1 MEFKKLTPQE
11 AAAIIEDGETLGF
24 SGFTAA
30 GSPKVLPGA
39 IAEKA
44 KAEHAEGRPFKVNVY
59 TGASTSGLADGVLAE
74 ANAVAHR
81 YPYQSDSALRARI
94 NNRDCDYSDI
104 HLSLMPQ
111 HVRYGYLPTPR
122 TAIIEAAAITAEG
135 EITLTTAGGNSP
147 TFCQVAERIIIELN
161 TYHKPELAEMHD
173 IYMPL
178 DPPHRRAIDIY
189 SPSDRIGTKTL
200 KVDPAKI
207 VGVVDSHQ
215 PDHIAAFKD
224 GNALTDKIGDNVVAF
239 LEKEYAEGRI
249 PEGFLPIQ
257 SGVGNIA
264 NAVLAA
270 LGRSATIPAISM
282 YTEVI
287 QDSVISLMK
296 DGRCA
301 FASGCSLTVSDD
313 MLAEMYEN
321 FGLYKD
327 RIVLRPQETSNNPE
341 VSRRLGLICM
351 NTAIEVDIFGNVNST
366 HFYGTHMM
374 NGLGGSGDFAR
385 SGALTIFSCPSVA
398 KKGAISAIVPMV
410 SHTDHTEHDVDVV
423 VTEHG
428 VADLRGLSPR
438 ERAEAIINNC
448 ADPEYRDALNAY
460 IALTPVGHSQHCL
473 KKAFAMH
480 TAFAEHGDMRS
491 ADFSSADA

>member
-11 AAAIIEDGETLGF
+11 AAAIIEDGECLGF

-30 GSPKVLPGA
+30 GSPKVVPSA

-44 KAEHAEGRPFKVNVY
+44 KAEHAAGRSYKVDVY

-74 ANAVAHR
+74 ANALGHR
-81 YPYQSDSALRARI
+81 YPYQSDATLRARL
-94 NNRDCDYSDI
+94 NSRDCDYSDM

-111 HVRYGYLPTPR
+111 HVRYGYLKSPR
-122 TAIIEAAAITAEG
+122 TAIIEAAAITKDG
-135 EITLTTAGGNSP
+135 EITLTTGGGNSP
-147 TFCQVAERIIIELN
+147 TYCAVAERIIIELN
-161 TYHKPELAEMHD
+161 TYHNPELAEMHD

-178 DPPHRRAIDIY
+178 DPPHRKAYDVY

-200 KVDPAKI
+200 KVDPEKI
-207 VGVVDSHQ
+207 VGIVESHQ
-215 PDHIAAFKD
+215 PDHIAPFKD

-270 LGRSATIPAISM
+270 LGRSATIPPISM

-296 DGRCA
+296 SGRCA

-313 MLAEMYEN
+313 QLAEMYDN

-327 RIVLRPQETSNNPE
+327 KIVLRPQEVSNNPE
-341 VSRRLGLICM
+341 ISRRLGLICM
-351 NTAIEVDIFGNVNST
+351 NTAIEVDLFGNVNST
-366 HFYGTHMM
+366 HFYGTTMM

-410 SHTDHTEHDVDVV
+410 SHTDHTEHDVDVI

-438 ERAEAIINNC
+438 ERAEAIIENC
-448 ADPEYRDALNAY
+448 ADPEYRESLRQY
-460 IALTPVGHSQHCL
+460 IALTPVGHTQHCL

-480 TAFAEHGDMRS
+480 SAFMEHGDMRK

>member
-1 MEFKKLTPQE
+1 MLPEE
-11 AAAIIEDGETLGF
+11 AAALIEDGEILGF

-30 GSPKVLPGA
+30 GSPKVVPGA
-39 IAEKA
+39 IAQKA
-44 KAEHAEGRPFKVNVY
+44 KAEHEQGRAYKVSVY
-59 TGASTSGLADGVLAE
+59 TGASTSALADGVLAE
-74 ANAVAHR
+74 ANAIAHR
-81 YPYQSDSALRARI
+81 YPYQSDSNLRARI
-94 NNRDCDYSDI
+94 NSRDCDYSDI

-111 HVRYGYLPTPR
+111 HVRYGYLPAPR
-122 TAIIEAAAITAEG
+122 TAIIEAAALTKEG

-147 TFCQVAERIIIELN
+147 TFCEMAERIIIELN

-178 DPPHRRAIDIY
+178 DPPHRKALDVY
-189 SPSDRIGTKTL
+189 TAQDRIGTKTL

-215 PDHIAAFKD
+215 PDHIAPFKD

-249 PEGFLPIQ
+249 PQGFLPIQ

-287 QDSVISLMK
+287 QDSVIELMK
-296 DGRCA
+296 QGRCA
-301 FASGCSLTVSDD
+301 FASGCSLTVSDGQ
-313 MLAEMYEN
+313 LSEMYEN

-327 RIVLRPQETSNNPE
+327 KIVLRPQEISNNPE
-341 VSRRLGLICM
+341 ISRRLGLICM
-351 NTAIEVDIFGNVNST
+351 NTAIEVDLFGNVNST
-366 HFYGTHMM
+366 HFYGTTMM

-398 KKGAISAIVPMV
+398 KKGAISAIVPMI
-410 SHTDHTEHDVDVV
+410 SHTDHTEHDVDVI

-438 ERAEAIINNC
+438 ERAEAIIENC
-448 ADPEYRDALNAY
+448 ADPEYRGKLRDYL
-460 IALTPVGHSQHCL
+460 ALTPVGHTQHCL

-480 TAFAEHGDMRS
+480 SAFIDTGDMRN
-491 ADFSSADA
+491 ADFSSAE